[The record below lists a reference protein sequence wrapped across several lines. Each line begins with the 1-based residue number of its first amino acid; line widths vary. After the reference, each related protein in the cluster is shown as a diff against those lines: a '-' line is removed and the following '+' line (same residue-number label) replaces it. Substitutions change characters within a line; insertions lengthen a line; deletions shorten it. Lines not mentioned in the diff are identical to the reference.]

1 MEILLYSKKMNPRKH
16 QILPPV
22 KTTLGKMLPVDIV
35 DVLIL
40 LRFRDLYYRVEVT
53 FCDKAIPNDPGFT
66 LGLSHRISYDQLA
79 DCVAQRLGTEP
90 SLLQF
95 FKSQK

>member
-1 MEILLYSKKMNPRKH
+1 MEILLYSKKMNLRKH

-22 KTTLGKMLPVDIV
+22 KTTLGKMLLEEMVS
-35 DVLIL
+35 IL
-40 LRFRDLYYRVEVT
+40 NSVCFRDLYYRVEVT